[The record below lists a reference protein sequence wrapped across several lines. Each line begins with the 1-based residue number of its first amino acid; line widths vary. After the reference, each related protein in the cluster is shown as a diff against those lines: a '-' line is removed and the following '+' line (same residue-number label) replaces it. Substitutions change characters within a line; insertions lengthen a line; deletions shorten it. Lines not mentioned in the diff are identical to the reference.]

1 MSYKQLTMRERY
13 QIEALIKEGLSQRAI
28 AKNLNVHHSTI
39 SRELSR
45 NQLDTGEYNAL
56 SASVSARLRYQYKPK
71 NKRLNKILKRY
82 IKIHLKKGWS
92 PDQISGRMKEQGL
105 ESVSYETIY
114 KYIYANK
121 YNGGSLYKYLR
132 HKNKKYNKRS
142 SNHHS
147 RGQIKNRISIDD
159 RPKVVEEKSR
169 IGDWEIDL
177 IIGKHHHQAILTI
190 VDRCSKFTL
199 MKKVLAKKAEFVKQA
214 TLDLLKPIKE
224 HVLTITSDN
233 GKEFAYHAEITRVLD
248 IGFYFAHP
256 YRSCER
262 GLNEHTNGLIREYFP
277 KDKEFQDIKNTD
289 IAEVQDILNDR
300 PRKILGY
307 KTPREVFFGKI
318 ALS

>member
-28 AKNLNVHHSTI
+28 AKNLSVHHSTI

-45 NQLDTGEYNAL
+45 NKLDTGEYNAL
-56 SASVSARLRYQYKPK
+56 SASVSTRLRYQYKPK
-71 NKRLNKILKRY
+71 NKRLNKVLKRY

-92 PDQISGRMKEQGL
+92 PDQISGRMKDQGL

-132 HKNKKYNKRS
+132 HKNQKYNKRS
-142 SNHHS
+142 SAHHS
-147 RGQIKNRISIDD
+147 RGQIKNRVSIDE

-199 MKKVLAKKAEFVKQA
+199 MKKVLAKKAELVKQA

-233 GKEFAYHAEITRVLD
+233 GKEFAYHSEITRVLD

-277 KDKEFQDIKNTD
+277 KNKEFQEITSSQ
-289 IAEVQDILNDR
+289 IAEVQDTLNDR